1 LKIYNKDLNC
11 IILIRKREWA
21 YQKKAG
27 KPRGCGTKRSEFR
40 KCKKQR
46 GRPKKLEP
54 LTETQ
59 MKTLKKRRVQNH
71 KSLNQ
76 AIRLRSFFR
85 ATFKHT
91 VLGWKSDKS
100 KRLTKDEAEEKLR
113 DLILKLREEG
123 VLEERLEKLLTRC
136 EKYEKMLFTYLKYEG
151 MPPDTTKRRGNS
163 VLSSSSGSVQGV

>member
-1 LKIYNKDLNC
+1 
-11 IILIRKREWA
+11 
-21 YQKKAG
+21 
-27 KPRGCGTKRSEFR
+27 
-40 KCKKQR
+40 
-46 GRPKKLEP
+46 
-54 LTETQ
+54 
-59 MKTLKKRRVQNH
+59 
-71 KSLNQ
+71 
-76 AIRLRSFFR
+76 LRSFFR

-113 DLILKLREEG
+113 DLILKLRKEG
-123 VLEERLEKLLTRC
+123 VLEEGLEKLLTRY